1 MKEKKIE
8 SFLDTVYSAAE
19 KKSRQMLREID
30 RAGNTALREYS
41 AELRRSADAARR
53 RENLKT
59 ARLSAENAAHDE
71 SALRCELLGRR
82 DAMADEVFAEVC
94 RHLEE
99 YRSTP
104 KYGELM
110 RSLARDAAAALEGC
124 TDAALYLMEAD
135 AAYADEVAS
144 LTGLPVRIGGGIAV
158 GGIKGTSEELEC
170 DCTLD
175 SRLAAAREAFARESG
190 LTVV

>member
-1 MKEKKIE
+1 MNGKKIE
-8 SFLDTVYSAAE
+8 SFLDTVYAAAE

-30 RAGNTALREYS
+30 RAENTALREYS

-71 SALRCELLGRR
+71 SELRRELLDRR
-82 DAMADEVFAEVC
+82 DAMADEVFDEVC
-94 RHLEE
+94 KRLEKYRGTPE
-99 YRSTP
+99 YR
-104 KYGELM
+104 GLM
-110 RSLARDAAAALEGC
+110 HGLAEAAATALEGC
-124 TDAALYLMEAD
+124 TDAVLYLSEAD
-135 AAYADEVAS
+135 ATYADELTA
-144 LTGLPVRIGGGIAV
+144 LTGLPVKTDGGITV
-158 GGIKGTSEELEC
+158 GGIRGASGELEC

-175 SRLAAAREAFARESG
+175 SRLGAAREAFARESG